1 VNAHILERNYQYSQA
16 ASPGTTITNLFPS
29 PDLSPLGPYAM
40 CAKCHDLTQ
49 IMANTSWTRHSQHIN
64 DGFSCSVCHTGHGIG
79 ALNGSVS
86 GERLV
91 NFDLN
96 VVAPNGANPISYNR
110 AANTCSLACHNHTH

>member
-1 VNAHILERNYQYSQA
+1 
-16 ASPGTTITNLFPS
+16 
-29 PDLSPLGPYAM
+29 M

-49 IMANTSWTRHSQHIN
+49 IIANTSWTLHSQHVSQ
-64 DGFSCSVCHTGHGIG
+64 GFSCSVCHTAHGIG

-110 AANTCSLACHNHTH
+110 ASNTCSLTCHNHSH